1 MARKFLSF
9 DKSNGLL
16 TTSTVEEGNLVVGY
30 EQDVSASLKF
40 AETLRNERTVDKVT
54 SDHAINHVAFV
65 PDSVIL
71 KMRFE
76 DGVNFYDKAQ
86 QKQVLSLLET
96 KYPKCKTTYK
106 RIA

>member
-1 MARKFLSF
+1 MY
-9 DKSNGLL
+9 
-16 TTSTVEEGNLVVGY
+16 VGY
-30 EQDVSASLKF
+30 EQDVSASLDF
-40 AETLRNERTVDKVT
+40 AAALRNERTKDKGEIT
-54 SDHAINHVAFV
+54 HVAFV

-76 DGVNFYDKAQ
+76 DGVDFYDKAQ
-86 QKQVLSLLET
+86 SKRVLQLIET